1 MELLYIGKNTAYQLL
16 NDGEIKAFRI
26 GTTWK
31 IPRSAVDEYIIEK
44 CNAMLPGRVEKG
56 IFGADM
62 KVELLNDGP
71 FTIVLDSDQL
81 FITRK

>member
-1 MELLYIGKNTAYQLL
+1 ME
-16 NDGEIKAFRI
+16 DFRKF
-26 GTTWK
+26 TDQKDPTK
-31 IPRSAVDEYIIEK
+31 ILDLSSISLEDQYTKLTDEQVEYIIEK